1 MGAYGVIANLLNIY
15 LWFHDGSSGDNFDT
29 SNFSVTAGNWT
40 HIVVTFNWD
49 AESVKCY
56 QNGVLKDTIDISSL
70 GSWNYTWRV

>member
-1 MGAYGVIANLLNIY
+1 MLCWGYAPSERVYLRTNGGLGIY
-15 LWFHDGSSGDNFDT
+15 MHDGSSGTTFNT

-56 QNGVLKDTIDISSL
+56 QNGVA
-70 GSWNYTWRV
+70 